1 MVSKHTSQCRNC
13 TRESQAEING
23 VLWTRRSQLFFSFF
37 ENYKRLKKKVAR
49 PDPGCRKVF
58 SKGTL
63 ELIAPEGGKIRA
75 LTHILKIGRP
85 FCSWCQSA
93 SRVGFAGLT
102 VKPMDLN
109 SLKSC
114 NIADR
119 IPSSTAAD
127 DSPISFA
134 ISRLVIPEKN
144 ASSIIRC
151 CTGGIAFSTARTSR
165 RCSVMLTEEVD
176 LVFAVLFRN
185 VSLLVVSC
193 LQRRSMAR
201 RCAMSISQVRG
212 LSFCLPNWAALSRTS
227 S

>member
-1 MVSKHTSQCRNC
+1 MISEHTSQFRNC

-23 VLWTRRSQLFFSFF
+23 ALWTRRSQLFFSFF

-58 SKGTL
+58 SKGTHK
-63 ELIAPEGGKIRA
+63 LIAPEGRKIRA
-75 LTHILKIGRP
+75 LTHIVKKRAG
-85 FCSWCQSA
+85 FCSWCQCA
-93 SRVGFAGLT
+93 SRFGFAGST

-127 DSPISFA
+127 DCPSSFA
-134 ISRLVIPEKN
+134 ISKLDIPEKN

-151 CTGGIAFSTARTSR
+151 CRGGIASSAARTSR
-165 RCSVMLTEEVD
+165 RCSVMLIEEVD
-176 LVFAVLFRN
+176 LVLCALFRN
-185 VSLLVVSC
+185 VSLFVVSC

-201 RCAMSISQVRG
+201 R
-212 LSFCLPNWAALSRTS
+212 
-227 S
+227 